1 MSQAFCTIG
10 SDALSEVISY
20 GHRTPWP
27 NTIPRRAPKD
37 CTQTTAIAPQL
48 FLGRGLINFRIP
60 VLWEAK
66 DLNFWALPEHSR
78 VPQTMVSF
86 QKTTE
91 GWSDLASPQTT
102 ARSAHQYVHGD
113 PGQEATNRG
122 SKRGWEPPAGPTW
135 EHTSWG
141 PQRGVSARG
150 YRDQES
156 SGPPWVSPFLFSCS
170 PALSPAPPPSLV
182 IVSFVHLAIF
192 FFFLIFTDWWH
203 YVSRGGAEWLG
214 GRSGVRL
221 CGPFCTLQTVSY
233 GHSRKKWDFWKVIC
247 LKWP

>member
-1 MSQAFCTIG
+1 MSQAFSTIG

-27 NTIPRRAPKD
+27 NTIPQRAPKD

-48 FLGRGLINFRIP
+48 LLGRGLINFRIP
-60 VLWEAK
+60 VLWEAE

-113 PGQEATNRG
+113 TGQEATNRG
-122 SKRGWEPPAGPTW
+122 SKRGWGAPSRPHVGTHIVGSSE
-135 EHTSWG
+135 
-141 PQRGVSARG
+141 RGVSQG
-150 YRDQES
+150 LQ
-156 SGPPWVSPFLFSCS
+156 GPGELRTSLSLPFPLFLFSC
-170 PALSPAPPPSLV
+170 PFPCPS
-182 IVSFVHLAIF
+182 SFSCYCQFCPFSDF
-192 FFFLIFTDWWH
+192 FFFLIFTDWWR

-221 CGPFCTLQTVSY
+221 CGPFCTLQTVSD
-233 GHSRKKWDFWKVIC
+233 GHSRKIWDFWKVIC